1 MYVKLEPF
9 WVCAYG
15 EMLGSTRFS
24 LIEAVIKNWEE
35 TFDEGRRRLSLQNV
49 RVRSS
54 YQSVSDPVID
64 CYANKENI
72 NKIIELTFKKA
83 EMYDFDVNPS
93 FSPGSKSYHARLEE
107 WKMIEYVV
115 ERLSLIPESKKAIIS
130 FIHRDDYKAVLA
142 NPKDDYLPC
151 ITTVQFRL
159 IDDDEGGYRMNTIFT
174 ARSLDVFQKW
184 IGNIVAI
191 GMMSEMIAQKL
202 KENLKKAIKV
212 CSLDWMVTDVHIYT
226 ENIYDA
232 QELLKKYKKNQENA

>member
-9 WVCAYG
+9 GVCVYG
-15 EMLGSTRFS
+15 EMLWSAWLS
-24 LIEAVIKNWEE
+24 LVESIVKNWEE
-35 TFDEGRRRLSLQNV
+35 TFDEWRRRLSLQNV
-49 RVRSS
+49 RFRSS
-54 YQSVSDPVID
+54 YQATTDPVIEN
-64 CYANKENI
+64 YANKENI
-72 NKIIELTFKKA
+72 NKVIELTFQQA

-93 FSPGSKSYHARLEE
+93 FSPGSKSYHARLQE
-107 WKMIEYVV
+107 WRMIEYVV

-159 IDDDEGGYRMNTIFT
+159 IDDEDGGYRMNTIFT
-174 ARSLDVFQKW
+174 ARSLDAFQKG

-191 GMMSEMIAQKL
+191 GMMSEIVAEDLRK
-202 KENLKKAIKV
+202 NLKKPIRV
-212 CSLDWMVTDVHIYT
+212 CSLDWMITDAHIYT

-232 QELLKKYKKNQENA
+232 QELLKKYKKNQENV